1 MKKIILS
8 AALVLAFSTY
18 TAAQKTTSNKAEK
31 KAERKEVKKGT
42 NKLVSTTS
50 HPAKNDSAEIP
61 LKIAVALPKA
71 DTSHG
76 LPLVKQK
83 ND

>member
-1 MKKIILS
+1 MKKIILP

-18 TAAQKTTSNKAEK
+18 AAAQQTTTNKTTEK
-31 KAERKEVKKGT
+31 VERKEVKKGT
-42 NKLVSTTS
+42 NKLVNTTS
-50 HPAKNDSAEIP
+50 HPAKNDSAQAP
-61 LKIAVALPKA
+61 LKIAVALPKT

-76 LPLVKQK
+76 LPPVKQK